1 MDRLLVIAL
10 LLCSGTISAQTDER
24 RVRTLQLGQAEER
37 AVEPEARPDGASHPD
52 ENLVLARKLV
62 NLGPDSDTDSA
73 AEPEAGCMPEPATMR
88 KDIANAYRA
97 RPAEFHGI
105 SPRSAYWPDVERA
118 WHDYYVERCA
128 AQSAGSP
135 AAILARSYA
144 ANLSTDELREVAAF
158 QESRSGRAFIA
169 ASARA
174 QQDLQRALA
183 ARDGQDPDAALNAFH
198 QALLRLKAQ
207 SERAPK

>member
-1 MDRLLVIAL
+1 MHRLLVIAL
-10 LLCSGTISAQTDER
+10 LLCSGTIGAQTDER
-24 RVRTLQLGQAEER
+24 RVRTLQLGENEER

-62 NLGPDSDTDSA
+62 NLGPDSDSA
-73 AEPEAGCMPEPATMR
+73 AEPEAGCMPEPSKMR
-88 KDIANAYRA
+88 KDIADAYRT

-118 WHDYYVERCA
+118 WRDYYVERCA
-128 AQSAGSP
+128 AQSAESP

-174 QQDLQRALA
+174 QQELQQALV
-183 ARDGQDPDAALNAFH
+183 ARGSADPDAAINTFH
-198 QALLRLKAQ
+198 QTLLRLKAKYQ
-207 SERAPK
+207 RAPR